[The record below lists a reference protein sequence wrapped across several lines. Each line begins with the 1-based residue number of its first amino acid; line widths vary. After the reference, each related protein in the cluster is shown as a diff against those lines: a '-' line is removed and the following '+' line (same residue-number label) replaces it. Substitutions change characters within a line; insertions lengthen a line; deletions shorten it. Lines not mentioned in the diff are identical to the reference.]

1 MRTEWNWKRNNYRSR
16 SQGQSI
22 KINQTKVQKHEIHKG
37 VRTITEEIFESP
49 YLRICLRTAAPVAE
63 TTLLTENERKG
74 KVNGLTGRLEG
85 VAQNN
90 LKL

>member
-22 KINQTKVQKHEIHKG
+22 EINQTKVQKHEIYKG

-49 YLRICLRTAAPVAE
+49 YLRICVRTAAPVAE

-74 KVNGLTGRLEG
+74 KVNCLIGRLEG
-85 VAQNN
+85 AAQNN

>member
-1 MRTEWNWKRNNYRSR
+1 MRTEWNWKRNTYRTR

-22 KINQTKVQKHEIHKG
+22 EINQTKVQKYEIHKG

-49 YLRICLRTAAPVAE
+49 YLRICLRTAAPLAE

-85 VAQNN
+85 AAQNN

>member
-1 MRTEWNWKRNNYRSR
+1 M
-16 SQGQSI
+16 
-22 KINQTKVQKHEIHKG
+22 QKHEIQKR

-49 YLRICLRTAAPVAE
+49 YLRICLRAAAPLAE
-63 TTLLTENERKG
+63 TTLLMENERKG

-90 LKL
+90 LKM